1 VVISVVNADLAAMQ
15 RTISQLRGTV
25 TALRGRYGDSV
36 EVRRLANDLE
46 RLEIDLADLAERPTP
61 PAPRQP
67 EGGKPDVVVVPDTPY
82 DPALW
87 LGADDEGVGG
97 VQRHRL

>member
-1 VVISVVNADLAAMQ
+1 MTGMVNAELAAMQ
-15 RTISQLRGTV
+15 RTISQLRAGLTD
-25 TALRGRYGDSV
+25 LRAKYGDSV

-46 RLEIDLADLAERPTP
+46 RLEIDAEDLAGRPTP
-61 PAPRQP
+61 PKPRQP